1 MASGN
6 IRNIGRLG
14 VIIVVSILSI
24 ASWFLVNSPPK
35 FLQESGSFAPLEIW
49 TTKQLSM
56 PIIPVAIRTTN
67 QQLEPVIPH
76 DISAT
81 SEPVT
86 PHEISTADQQSVP
99 VTPVEISTTNQQAVP
114 VTPVEISTTNEQ
126 AVPVTPV
133 EIRTTEEQSEA
144 AIARK
149 ASSKKASV
157 ITGIPFRRNELFRR
171 YCPETGP
178 DSAAPSNDVDVSAA
192 IVKAVQHIRSRNS
205 NAIIVC
211 TTVNQEAAIQNLPSF
226 LLSLAEIKPPL
237 SLDTI
242 VFCLDEVSISQCS
255 KLHAD
260 PTLCL
265 SMDMGVSGADLIP
278 HLLVKGTNNLVQA
291 SDFRTRSYWRLT
303 YGRVFATLAIHN
315 EGISVLPVDADAV
328 FLTNPF
334 VDSEEIS
341 RHPDSVAGVVD
352 SRYFNLNTTDEGLLI
367 NGGFLYFPSTTA
379 KSALISNKVLQ
390 NIWKQNCI
398 AKNEQLVTSSVIKD
412 LYKSLPPGDHYAPQ
426 LLSGEKY
433 LNFCHFKCGTGD
445 EFSHIK
451 SLDDL
456 HKLEEK
462 FQNNPDF
469 KYCTKPYR
477 KQWVYF
483 HAACTAW
490 PNLKGLGMAKA
501 KGDVQK
507 AIMEW
512 VKESRAV

>member
-14 VIIVVSILSI
+14 VIIVVSVLSI
-24 ASWFLVNSPPK
+24 ASWFLVHSPPK

-56 PIIPVAIRTTN
+56 PIIPVEIRTTN

-86 PHEISTADQQSVP
+86 PHEISTAIQEPVPVPPVEISTTNQQPVP
-99 VTPVEISTTNQQAVP
+99 VTPVEISTTNQQPVP
-114 VTPVEISTTNEQ
+114 VTPTEISTTN
-126 AVPVTPV
+126 
-133 EIRTTEEQSEA
+133 EQSEA

-149 ASSKKASV
+149 ASSK
-157 ITGIPFRRNELFRR
+157 IPFRRNELFRR

-178 DSAAPSNDVDVSAA
+178 DSAAPSNDVDVIAA
-192 IVKAVQHIRSRNS
+192 IVKAVQRIRSRNS
-205 NAIIVC
+205 NAVIVC

-242 VFCLDEVSISQCS
+242 VFCLDEVAISQCS

-265 SMDMGVSGADLIP
+265 SMDMGVSGGDLIP
-278 HLLVKGTNNLVQA
+278 HTLANDIIQS
-291 SDFRTRSYWRLT
+291 SDFRARSYWRLT

-352 SRYFNLNTTDEGLLI
+352 SRYFNLNTTDEGLLM

-398 AKNEQLVTSSVIKD
+398 AKNEQLVTSKVIKD
-412 LYKSLPPGDHYAPQ
+412 LYKSLPSGDHYAPQ
-426 LLSGEKY
+426 LLSAEKY

-445 EFSHIK
+445 EFLRIK

-477 KQWVYF
+477 KQWVFF

-490 PNLKGLGMAKA
+490 PNDKGLGMAKA

>member
-14 VIIVVSILSI
+14 VIIVVSVLSI
-24 ASWFLVNSPPK
+24 ASWFLVNSTPK
-35 FLQESGSFAPLEIW
+35 FLKESGNFAPLQIW

-56 PIIPVAIRTTN
+56 PIIPLEIRTTN

-76 DISAT
+76 EISTT

-86 PHEISTADQQSVP
+86 PLEISTA
-99 VTPVEISTTNQQAVP
+99 NQQAVP

-126 AVPVTPV
+126 AVPSTPV
-133 EIRTTEEQSEA
+133 EISTANQQAVPVTPTEISTTNEQLAA

-149 ASSKKASV
+149 ASTKNAG
-157 ITGIPFRRNELFRR
+157 IFMGIPFRRNELFRR

-205 NAIIVC
+205 NAVIVC
-211 TTVNQEAAIQNLPSF
+211 TTVNGEAAIQNLPSF

-242 VFCLDEVSISQCS
+242 VFCLDEVSLTQCS
-255 KLHAD
+255 KHHAD

-265 SMDMGVSGADLIP
+265 FMDMGVSGGDLIP
-278 HLLVKGTNNLVQA
+278 LNK
-291 SDFRTRSYWRLT
+291 SMDFRSRSYWRLT

-315 EGISVLPVDADAV
+315 EGISVLPVDVDAV

-334 VDSEEIS
+334 VNSEEIS

-352 SRYFNLNTTDEGLLI
+352 SRYFNLNTTDEKLLM

-398 AKNEQLVTSSVIKD
+398 AKNEQVVTSNVIKE
-412 LYKSLPPGDHYAPQ
+412 LYKSLPYGDHYAPQ
-426 LLSGEKY
+426 LLSAEKY
-433 LNFCHFKCGTGD
+433 LNFCHLTCGTGD
-445 EFSHIK
+445 ELKGIR

-477 KQWVYF
+477 KQWVFF
-483 HAACTAW
+483 HAACTLW
-490 PNLKGLGMAKA
+490 PNSNGLGLAKA
-501 KGDVQK
+501 KGDVVK
-507 AIMEW
+507 AIVEW
-512 VKESRAV
+512 VKESRKA

>member
-14 VIIVVSILSI
+14 VIIIVSVLSI
-24 ASWFLVNSPPK
+24 SSWFLVNSPPK
-35 FLQESGSFAPLEIW
+35 FLQESDTFAPLQIW
-49 TTKQLSM
+49 TTKQLST
-56 PIIPVAIRTTN
+56 PIIPLEIRITN
-67 QQLEPVIPH
+67 QQL
-76 DISAT
+76 
-81 SEPVT
+81 EPVT
-86 PHEISTADQQSVP
+86 PHEISTTSEP
-99 VTPVEISTTNQQAVP
+99 VTPLEISNANQQAVP
-114 VTPVEISTTNEQ
+114 VTPVEISTANQQ

-133 EIRTTEEQSEA
+133 ENIQSA
-144 AIARK
+144 VAIARE
-149 ASSKKASV
+149 ASIKKAIV
-157 ITGIPFRRNELFRR
+157 EMGIPFRRNELFRR

-178 DSAAPSNDVDVSAA
+178 DSAAPSNDIDVSAA

-205 NAIIVC
+205 NAVIVC
-211 TTVNQEAAIQNLPSF
+211 TTVNGEAAIQNLPSF

-242 VFCLDEVSISQCS
+242 VFCLDEVSLTQCS

-265 SMDMGVSGADLIP
+265 FMDMGVSGGDLIP
-278 HLLVKGTNNLVQA
+278 HLMVKEANDYVQA

-303 YGRVFATLAIHN
+303 YGRVFATIAIHN
-315 EGISVLPVDADAV
+315 EGVSVLPVDVDAV

-398 AKNEQLVTSSVIKD
+398 AKNEQLVTSAVIKE
-412 LYKSLPPGDHYAPQ
+412 LSRSLPSGDHYAPQ

-445 EFSHIK
+445 EFRRIK

-477 KQWVYF
+477 KQWVFF
-483 HAACTAW
+483 HAACAAW
-490 PNLKGLGMAKA
+490 PNHKGLGMAKA

-507 AIMEW
+507 AIVEW
-512 VKESRAV
+512 VKESRAA